1 MRSIDNN
8 ICFLAVDS
16 VHLKILV
23 PFVAAGAIIGK
34 GGETISQIQKQYGA
48 SIKMSKS
55 RDYYPGEYEIVF
67 VMNIHLIVNTNSVD
81 LHVRPKSRV

>member
-1 MRSIDNN
+1 M
-8 ICFLAVDS
+8 FLAVDS
-16 VHLKILV
+16 VHLTILV

-55 RDYYPGEYEIVF
+55 RDYYPGKIEIHA
-67 VMNIHLIVNTNSVD
+67 VMDIHLNVNTNSVD
-81 LHVRPKSRV
+81 LHLRLKSRV